1 MNPDP
6 HLFRGGVCQV
16 TGVNK
21 KKVQIKKKTLRFMI
35 DKQHCT
41 QAWTNLVDLIA
52 HGVFNLVRDIHF

>member
-1 MNPDP
+1 M
-6 HLFRGGVCQV
+6 